1 MEEREISPKI
11 FLRLLIRRSIGSIE
25 AVDDVLCV
33 KIWNAIGIFFTEPS
47 VSENAV
53 WPWWKTINEPH
64 RRWHVIV
71 ACILSLTYKSLF
83 LAMIDGQYRVKH
95 RKIC

>member
-33 KIWNAIGIFFTEPS
+33 KI
-47 VSENAV
+47 
-53 WPWWKTINEPH
+53 
-64 RRWHVIV
+64 
-71 ACILSLTYKSLF
+71 
-83 LAMIDGQYRVKH
+83 
-95 RKIC
+95 